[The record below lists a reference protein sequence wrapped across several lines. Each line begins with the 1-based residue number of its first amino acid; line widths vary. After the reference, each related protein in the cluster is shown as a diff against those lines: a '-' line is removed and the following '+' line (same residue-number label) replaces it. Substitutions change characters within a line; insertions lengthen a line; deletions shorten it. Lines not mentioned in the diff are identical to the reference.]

1 MSCCQPTF
9 HYVPLLADMLGTTD
23 CLCSTLL
30 QNVSKGVLR
39 NGSASDSR
47 SEGWEFESLCP
58 QYCVL
63 ASLRRGHAHL
73 LCIVPIL
80 TDAPRK
86 EAVNICAAARECRA
100 ACSPPPPARL
110 IFGRGGGRAGHQTA
124 CANKQL
130 YKQTNV
136 STNSRTNKRLS
147 CEQTLVRT
155 NTCTR
160 KHCMNIVL

>member
-23 CLCSTLL
+23 CLSSTLL
-30 QNVSKGVLR
+30 QNVSKGVRR

-100 ACSPPPPARL
+100 ACSPPPP
-110 IFGRGGGRAGHQTA
+110 GQTDFWSRRRPRRPPDRM
-124 CANKQL
+124 CEQTIV
-130 YKQTNV
+130 QTNV

>member
-30 QNVSKGVLR
+30 QNVSKGVWR

-100 ACSPPPPARL
+100 AFCGSPLPGGLLVAASCSFVSRVAPPLGPRCSLLA
-110 IFGRGGGRAGHQTA
+110 TA
-124 CANKQL
+124 AA
-130 YKQTNV
+130 
-136 STNSRTNKRLS
+136 S
-147 CEQTLVRT
+147 
-155 NTCTR
+155 
-160 KHCMNIVL
+160 